1 MPLGVEEVEAGEDP
15 AEVPVGGVQEAHA
28 DEFTADGLG
37 ASAGGPPAR
46 IRNEVFAAARAAPA
60 GDRRR
65 EGTRFATIPPT
76 MPLSIR
82 AVTSLQDVLP
92 PAVAFL
98 SRPADLFARPRI
110 VVPNPG
116 ARAWLTAELARAL
129 GTRGG
134 GDGIVANVEISFPGT
149 ITGLL
154 QPVRSDAPDPWSF
167 DRLTFSVLDV
177 ITGPDAATLDLPFDV
192 ARGPLMAAHRI
203 AGLFDSYHVRRP
215 GMILEWEREHPN
227 RVLSPTANDEQQD
240 GVPVPDKLRDGD
252 RWQFELWRAVRHRI
266 GSPSPPARLSLE
278 HRPSPAPLLVAGV
291 QSLSLHQL
299 QCLECL
305 GEAGDVEVLLVH
317 PSPGLRS
324 FWRPSLPGL
333 SLGMPPRRHLDPD
346 LPDGVDQLLP
356 VWLSGAREVH
366 ELLAS
371 QGVPLVEPS
380 VPASFPAATAGDTV
394 LARMQATVAAGR
406 EAESLNHDRVTDHS
420 LAIHRCHSLS
430 RQAEVLHD
438 ALLHAFQEIE
448 GLEPHD
454 VVIVSPCIQKAA
466 PHLEAV
472 FQRTIA
478 VRDPAGKQIPIRLPL
493 VVADRGIR
501 EISAAA
507 DLLVSLLALPG
518 GRCSI
523 DDVLGLAGHPL
534 VRAHFACDDDTVAFW
549 ADLAERTNIRWG
561 LDGGHRGRRGLVL
574 ANAATINTEV
584 HTWKLGLERM
594 LLGATLPDDGPRPE
608 LGGVVPLTDLDPDDI
623 AAITKLV
630 RILGVVRTLE
640 EATAADRPPADWCDA
655 IEAALVGLCGE
666 ECRELAEPFA
676 HLRRLRDAAGNT
688 AAESRPIPFEDVRQ
702 LLAGWFDEQAGRQ
715 PLRTGAITATSMV
728 PLRGVPFKVVC
739 VIGYDDGAV
748 GASEA
753 DGDDL
758 VARQQLVGDVD
769 PRIDER
775 RALLDC
781 LLAARNR
788 LVITCTG
795 QSIKNNERLPLVT
808 PLAELVD
815 FAVRHGVRRDKLSGL
830 SGIEVSHPRHH
841 LSRGNFIEGK
851 VLPGMIWSHD
861 PAAAAVAPLVGQP
874 SRPDGVD
881 PGGGEAGAGSGPAA
895 GGSVAEAMPVIE
907 LPLVVRMIKDPLRLH
922 VEETLGIDTWR
933 DDEAATPAT
942 FPLALEA
949 RDVRTLA
956 LELLGLL
963 ITDPAAEGSWI
974 EAVRQ
979 SGRLPFGLHGER
991 QLAEIAEL
999 ARGIR
1004 DEAAAKE
1011 VPLAGTE
1018 TRELRIDVP
1027 GGRVVGHV
1035 AGVHEATRRI
1045 VVVTAA
1051 AAERKSS
1058 GRPLHVAA
1066 MHLVAARA
1074 AGLDVERVSVVAR
1087 NGAWQPGELSD
1098 AGRPINPC
1106 QIRTIVLG
1114 PGVDPGG
1121 RLADLCGLVRDAMAG
1136 PCGLFGLADG
1146 PPDRRPETFADFV
1159 GGKNWATGER
1169 TYPRKTEAL
1178 VYGLAPAFEQVFAA
1192 GSRELAFLDRYIA
1205 ALTLTSR
1212 GTTYSLT

>member
-1 MPLGVEEVEAGEDP
+1 
-15 AEVPVGGVQEAHA
+15 
-28 DEFTADGLG
+28 
-37 ASAGGPPAR
+37 
-46 IRNEVFAAARAAPA
+46 
-60 GDRRR
+60 
-65 EGTRFATIPPT
+65 

-82 AVTSLQDVLP
+82 SVSCLHDVLP

-98 SRPADLFARPRI
+98 SRPVGLFARPRI

-116 ARAWLTAELARAL
+116 ARAWLAAELARAL
-129 GTRGG
+129 GSRGG

-154 QPVRSDAPDPWSF
+154 QPARSDAADPWSF
-167 DRLTFSVLDV
+167 DRLTFAVLDV
-177 ITGPDAATLDLPFDV
+177 ITGPNAASLDLPFD
-192 ARGPLMAAHRI
+192 ASREPLMAAHRI

-240 GVPVPDKLRDGD
+240 GEPVPDKLRDGD

-266 GSPSPPARLSLE
+266 GSPSPPARLSLD
-278 HRPSPAPLLVAGV
+278 HQPNRDPLLVAGV
-291 QSLSLHQL
+291 QSLSLYQL
-299 QCLECL
+299 QCLERL
-305 GEAGDVEVLLVH
+305 GEIGDVEVLLVH
-317 PSPGLRS
+317 PSPGLRA
-324 FWRPSLPGL
+324 FWKPALPGL
-333 SLGMPPRRHLDPD
+333 SRGVPPRRHLDPD

-356 VWLSGAREVH
+356 VWLAGARELQ

-371 QGVPLVEPS
+371 QGIPLAESFVPS
-380 VPASFPAATAGDTV
+380 TSAASASGSTV
-394 LARMQATVAAGR
+394 LARMQATVAAGGQ
-406 EAESLNHDRVTDHS
+406 AVPQDHDPATDRS

-454 VVIVSPCIQKAA
+454 VVIVSPCIQRAA

-472 FQRTIA
+472 FQRT
-478 VRDPAGKQIPIRLPL
+478 VTGHDPAGKEIPIRLPL

-501 EISAAA
+501 EVSAAV

-523 DDVLGLAGHPL
+523 DDVLSLAGHPL
-534 VRAHFACDDDTVAFW
+534 VRAHFSFDDDTVAFW

-561 LDGGHRGRRGLVL
+561 LDGHHRARRGLAL
-574 ANAATINTEV
+574 AADAGVHTEV

-594 LLGATLPDDGPRPE
+594 ILGTLLPDDDPRPE
-608 LGGVVPLTDLDPDDI
+608 LGGVVPLTDLDPDDV
-623 AAITKLV
+623 ASITKLV
-630 RILGVVRTLE
+630 RILGVVRALE
-640 EATAADRPPADWCDA
+640 ESTAEARPPAEWCDA
-655 IEAALVGLCGE
+655 IEAAVVGLCGE
-666 ECRELAEPFA
+666 ECRDLDEPFT
-676 HLRRLRDAAGNT
+676 HLRRLRDAATGI
-688 AAESRPIPFEDVRQ
+688 ASASRPVPFDDVRR
-702 LLAGWFDEQAGRQ
+702 LLTGWFDEQAGRQ

-748 GASEA
+748 GVAEA

-769 PRIDER
+769 PRIDQR

-781 LLAARNR
+781 LLAARQR
-788 LVITCTG
+788 LVITCNG

-815 FAVRHGVRRDKLSGL
+815 FAVRHGVRREKLSGP
-830 SGIEVSHPRHH
+830 SVIEFSHPRHH
-841 LSRGNFIEGK
+841 LGRGNFLEGT
-851 VLPGMIWSHD
+851 VQPGLIWSHD
-861 PAAAAVAPLVGQP
+861 LAAVKVAPLVGRP
-874 SRPDGVD
+874 SPVKPQDDGRV
-881 PGGGEAGAGSGPAA
+881 AAVTGAAP
-895 GGSVAEAMPVIE
+895 AMPVPMSVIE
-907 LPLVVRMIKDPLRLH
+907 LPLLVRMVKDPLRLY

-933 DDEAATPAT
+933 DDDAATPAT
-942 FPLALEA
+942 FPLELEA
-949 RDVRTLA
+949 REVKTLT
-956 LELLGLL
+956 LELLRLL
-963 ITDPAAEGSWI
+963 VTDPAAEGAWI

-991 QLAEIAEL
+991 QLGEIVGL

-1004 DEAAAKE
+1004 DEATE
-1011 VPLAGTE
+1011 RRVPLDGTE
-1018 TRELRIDVP
+1018 TRELRIDVA

-1035 AGVHEATRRI
+1035 AGVHEATKQL
-1045 VVVTAA
+1045 VVVTAG
-1051 AAERKSS
+1051 AAEQKSS

-1066 MHLVAARA
+1066 VHLVAARA
-1074 AGLDVERVSVVAR
+1074 AGLDVEKVSVVAR
-1087 NGAWQPGELSD
+1087 HGKWKPGTFSD

-1106 QIRTIVLG
+1106 QIRTVVLG
-1114 PGVDPGG
+1114 PGVDPVA

-1136 PCGLFGLADG
+1136 PCGLFDLAG
-1146 PPDRRPETFADFV
+1146 GAADRRAENFTAFV
-1159 GGKNWATGER
+1159 TGKNWATGER

-1178 VYGLAPAFEQVFAA
+1178 VYGLAPVFEQVFAA
-1192 GSRELAFLDRYIA
+1192 GSRELAFLDRFSA
-1205 ALTLTSR
+1205 SLTLTSR
-1212 GTTYSLT
+1212 STTYSLT